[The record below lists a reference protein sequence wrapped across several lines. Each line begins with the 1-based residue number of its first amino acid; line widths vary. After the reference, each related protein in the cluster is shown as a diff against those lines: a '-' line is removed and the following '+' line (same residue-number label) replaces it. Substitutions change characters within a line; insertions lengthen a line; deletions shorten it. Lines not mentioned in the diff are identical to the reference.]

1 MVLLPRTVHQPP
13 PLGAERG
20 PVEPVGSRY
29 GGFHPRGDGAQA
41 QGHTPFTPQ
50 RWSLHLVGVA
60 AVKVT
65 GQAPRMKHPPEQLRR
80 WECLQSGSECPL
92 SPVMGGCPGG
102 LHAIRTP
109 FMANTRL
116 DLYFVFTALHGQ
128 GLSVFFRSPLY
139 SNSSLLLSWSPLY
152 SNTSLLLSYS
162 PLYSNSSP
170 SIVTAPSNIIV
181 GEKHGNPLQYS

>member
-1 MVLLPRTVHQPP
+1 
-13 PLGAERG
+13 
-20 PVEPVGSRY
+20 
-29 GGFHPRGDGAQA
+29 
-41 QGHTPFTPQ
+41 
-50 RWSLHLVGVA
+50 
-60 AVKVT
+60 
-65 GQAPRMKHPPEQLRR
+65 
-80 WECLQSGSECPL
+80 
-92 SPVMGGCPGG
+92 
-102 LHAIRTP
+102 
-109 FMANTRL
+109 MANTRL

-128 GLSVFFRSPLY
+128 GLSLFLRSPLY